1 MNIHKFNIKPKD
13 KQHKTIK
20 WIIPDD
26 IRQYVKKVNSSTWEI
41 YSHEDILLKPK
52 EVKFL
57 MLGIGFMMSEGVVLT
72 SLANSLSKKRC
83 SIQNEVNLED
93 TVNIIAVIT
102 NNSKETVK
110 IQENDLLFL
119 VCYKKIMMVFKKMT
133 EMKEKI
139 YPELPTIREQPT
151 APNVVNGGSDDRGHS
166 YRLKI
171 IREVQNFLEEEIKKR
186 DAFSKKY
193 FRKAK
198 VVNIVDN
205 GLIVI
210 TIGAEGTGAV
220 LLSTGVGVPFALA
233 LGISGVV
240 TGAIS
245 LIGNIFS
252 KKATTKVEKHLKIK
266 TLAMAKLDTIAS
278 HVSKA
283 MMDDFINDEE
293 FMLIMEEME
302 KYKALKEEIRN
313 NTKKKLK
320 TEEEESLIERGRQE
334 ARESFRRLVE
344 KNKTI

>member
-1 MNIHKFNIKPKD
+1 
-13 KQHKTIK
+13 
-20 WIIPDD
+20 
-26 IRQYVKKVNSSTWEI
+26 
-41 YSHEDILLKPK
+41 
-52 EVKFL
+52 
-57 MLGIGFMMSEGVVLT
+57 
-72 SLANSLSKKRC
+72 
-83 SIQNEVNLED
+83 
-93 TVNIIAVIT
+93 
-102 NNSKETVK
+102 
-110 IQENDLLFL
+110 
-119 VCYKKIMMVFKKMT
+119 MT

-139 YPELPTIREQPT
+139 YPTLPTIREQPT

-171 IREVQNFLEEEIKKR
+171 IREVQEFLEEEIKKR
-186 DAFSKKY
+186 EAFSKKY
-193 FRKAK
+193 FRIAK
-198 VVNIVDN
+198 VVNMIDN
-205 GLIVI
+205 GLITI

-220 LLSTGVGVPFALA
+220 LLATGVGSPFALA

-252 KKATTKVEKHLKIK
+252 KKATTKAEKHLKIK

-278 HVSKA
+278 HISKA

-293 FMLIMEEME
+293 FKLIMEEMN
-302 KYKALKEEIRN
+302 KYKALKEEVRN

-320 TEEEESLIERGRQE
+320 TEEEESLIEKGRQE